1 MSIIST
7 GAGHGGLKTNGNWR
21 DSGAVGNGYQE
32 ADVARTINAKIIAK
46 TKVPDTT
53 DNAGTSQNDNLAKI
67 TAKINVCGD
76 GWALSNH
83 LNSFNGSATGVE
95 VLYGSPS
102 SKPMAEA
109 MSKAIADALGLPNR
123 GAKDGSWLY
132 IAKHSNS
139 GKKVLLIEWGFIDNA
154 KDMKVLMANMD
165 KAIDAMLACFGY
177 SPSKPSTPVPTPP
190 SKPSLKPIAT
200 IAKEVIN
207 GEWGNDPKR
216 SADLKKAGYDAE
228 KVRAEVNRQLRAT
241 SKPKPSIPQI
251 AVDGQWGKATTKRL
265 QQVLGLKIVDGVI
278 SHQYKSNA
286 NAHLY
291 SAQFDKTL
299 IGSNLVRAM
308 QSKLGLKA
316 DGLCGADT
324 IRALQRHYGTTV
336 DGVISSTSSMV
347 KAMQR
352 ALNQGKF

>member
-21 DSGAVGNGYQE
+21 DSGAVGSGYQE

-67 TAKINVCGD
+67 TAKINACGD

-123 GAKDGSWLY
+123 GAKDGTWLY
-132 IAKHSNS
+132 IAKHSQS
-139 GKKVLLIEWGFIDNA
+139 GKKVLLIEWGFIDNPN
-154 KDMKVLMANMD
+154 DMKALMANMD

-177 SPSKPSTPVPTPP
+177 SPSQQPTPIPPASKPNNYKIGSIIIPKSNPKMSYYVVNKGQLGYVIATGTEWRDSKTFSTAP
-190 SKPSLKPIAT
+190 SKVKVGSIVQDKNSKFSFYVANIRKYSDSRIEYLIAT
-200 IAKEVIN
+200 KTKDIA
-207 GEWGNDPKR
+207 
-216 SADLKKAGYDAE
+216 YDA
-228 KVRAEVNRQLRAT
+228 
-241 SKPKPSIPQI
+241 
-251 AVDGQWGKATTKRL
+251 
-265 QQVLGLKIVDGVI
+265 
-278 SHQYKSNA
+278 
-286 NAHLY
+286 
-291 SAQFDKTL
+291 
-299 IGSNLVRAM
+299 
-308 QSKLGLKA
+308 
-316 DGLCGADT
+316 
-324 IRALQRHYGTTV
+324 
-336 DGVISSTSSMV
+336 V
-347 KAMQR
+347 K
-352 ALNQGKF
+352 